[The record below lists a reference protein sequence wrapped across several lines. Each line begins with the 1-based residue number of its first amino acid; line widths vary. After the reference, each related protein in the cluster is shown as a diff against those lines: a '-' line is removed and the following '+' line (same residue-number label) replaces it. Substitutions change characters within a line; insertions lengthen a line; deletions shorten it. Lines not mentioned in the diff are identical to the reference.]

1 MANTAVV
8 YRLDDFRQGL
18 KVAGLFGGVL
28 ALGQVS
34 NNEAWPQIAEVPVPG
49 NPAKKALVQGPK
61 PVICTFGKWKSAYPD
76 TKVLAPVKEFE
87 FYYAAYDRKPKGF
100 NSDPLMNETVVNRD
114 MRLTSGDEVFGIAY
128 KGQAKAYLLTWLKTK
143 GQIDD
148 VISGQKVRIR
158 WDKQLDTP
166 RIQEP
171 FDGFAMRSYWYAWM
185 EFYQKTA
192 LQK

>member
-8 YRLDDFRQGL
+8 YRLDDFKQGL

-28 ALGQVS
+28 ALGQVG
-34 NNEAWPQIAEVPVPG
+34 NNEAWAQIAEVPVPG
-49 NPAKKALVQGPK
+49 NPAKKALIQGTK
-61 PVICTFGKWKSAYPD
+61 PVICQFGKWKSLYPD
-76 TKVLAPVKEFE
+76 TKVLAPIKEFD

-128 KGQAKAYLLTWLKTK
+128 KGQAKAYLLTSLKTK
-143 GQIDD
+143 GQVEDT
-148 VISGQKVRIR
+148 ISGQKVKIV
-158 WDKQLDTP
+158 WSKQLDTP
-166 RIQEP
+166 IIQEP
-171 FDGFAMRSYWYAWM
+171 FPGFAMRSYWYAWM
-185 EFYQKTA
+185 EFYPKTG